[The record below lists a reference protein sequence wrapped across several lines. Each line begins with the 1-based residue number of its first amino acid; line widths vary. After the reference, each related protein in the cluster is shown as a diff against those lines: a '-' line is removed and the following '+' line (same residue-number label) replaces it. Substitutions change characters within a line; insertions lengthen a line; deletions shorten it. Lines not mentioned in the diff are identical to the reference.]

1 MPHER
6 ISKQLKE
13 SPVLQKAVGW
23 GFEHMSFLIPAK
35 RLKETPS
42 LIAFHHPK
50 PCYPVHILIV
60 PKKAMPSLLGLNA
73 DDSDFLLD
81 LVETIQNLVR
91 ELELEQS
98 GYRVIVNG
106 GTNQD
111 FPQLHFHLVSGSNQ

>member
-1 MPHER
+1 MT
-6 ISKQLKE
+6 
-13 SPVLQKAVGW
+13 
-23 GFEHMSFLIPAK
+23 FLIPAK
-35 RLKETPS
+35 RMKETPS
-42 LIAFHHPK
+42 LIAFHHPQ
-50 PCYPVHILIV
+50 PCYPVHRLIV
-60 PKKAMPSLLGLNA
+60 HKKAMPSLLRLNA